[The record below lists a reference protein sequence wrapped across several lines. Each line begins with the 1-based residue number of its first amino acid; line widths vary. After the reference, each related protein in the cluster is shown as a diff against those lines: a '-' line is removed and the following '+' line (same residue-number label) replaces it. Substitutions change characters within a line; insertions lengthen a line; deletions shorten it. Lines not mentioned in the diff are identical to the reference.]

1 MPTHEL
7 RSTAQ
12 ELVAPDKGVLAADES
27 NPTIGKKFE
36 ALGIPADEEH
46 RRAYRELLLSTPGLE
61 EFISGVILYDE
72 TIRQQTSDGSAFPDF
87 VVAKGIIPG
96 IKVDTGAKPL
106 AGSNEKVTEGL
117 DGLRERLDEYRTL
130 GARFA
135 KWRAVI
141 EIGDG
146 RPSPYCIHV
155 NAHALARYA
164 ALCQEAG
171 IVPMVEPEVVMDGPH
186 SIEDCRVATR
196 DTLHALFDELH
207 HQRIDLGGIIL
218 KCNMVISG
226 KNSPDQASVQEVA
239 EATVALL
246 REVVPPAVRGITFLS
261 GGQSDVLATEHLNA
275 MNALDEQPWELS
287 FSYARALQSPALK
300 LWKGEAV
307 NVEQAQK
314 ALYHRAHCNSVA
326 RYAKYSPDMEVEA
339 NQQPIQ
345 RPRGI

>member
-1 MPTHEL
+1 VVPSQEL
-7 RSTAQ
+7 RSTAL
-12 ELVAPDKGVLAADES
+12 ELVAAGKGVLAADES

-36 ALGIPADEEH
+36 ALSIPPDEAH
-46 RRAYRELLLSTPGLE
+46 RRDYREMLLSTPGLE

-72 TIRQQTSDGSAFPDF
+72 TLRQDTSDGTAFPKF
-87 VVAKGIIPG
+87 VADRGILPG

-117 DGLRERLDEYRTL
+117 DGLRERLDEYRAM

-146 RPSPYCIHV
+146 RPSSYCIGA
-155 NAHALARYA
+155 NAHALGRYA

-171 IVPMVEPEVVMDGPH
+171 IVPMVEPEVVMDGTH
-186 SIEDCRVATR
+186 SIDDCRTVTR
-196 DTLHALFDELH
+196 DTLHSLFDELH
-207 HQRIDLGGIIL
+207 HQRVDLSGLLL
-218 KCNMVISG
+218 KCNMVMSG
-226 KNSPDQASVQEVA
+226 KDASEQASVQEVA

-246 REVVPPAVRGITFLS
+246 KEIVPPAVPGITFLS
-261 GGQSDVLATEHLNA
+261 GGQSEVLASEHLNA

-300 LWKGEAV
+300 IWKGEAE
-307 NVEQAQK
+307 NVESAQK
-314 ALYHRAHCNSVA
+314 ALFHRAQCNSAA
-326 RYAKYSPDMEVEA
+326 RYAKYSSDME
-339 NQQPIQ
+339 N
-345 RPRGI
+345 

>member
-1 MPTHEL
+1 MQTYEL
-7 RSTAQ
+7 SSTAR
-12 ELVAPDKGVLAADES
+12 ELVASGKGVLAADES

-72 TIRQQTSDGSAFPDF
+72 TIRQQTSHGSAFPDF
-87 VVAKGIIPG
+87 VAGKGIMPG

-171 IVPMVEPEVVMDGPH
+171 IVPMVEPEVVMDGSH
-186 SIEDCRVATR
+186 SIDDCRIATR

-226 KNSPDQASVQEVA
+226 KDSPEQASVQEVA

-246 REVVPPAVRGITFLS
+246 REVVPPEVPGITFLS

-275 MNALDEQPWELS
+275 MNGLDEQPWELS
-287 FSYARALQSPALK
+287 FSYARALQSPTLK
-300 LWKGEAV
+300 LWKGAAE
-307 NVEQAQK
+307 NVEQAQR
-314 ALYHRAHCNSVA
+314 ALYHRAHCNSAA
-326 RYAKYSPDMEVEA
+326 RYAKYSPNMEDEA
-339 NQQPIQ
+339 NQA
-345 RPRGI
+345 

>member
-1 MPTHEL
+1 MSKHEL
-7 RSTAQ
+7 HSTAR
-12 ELVAPDKGVLAADES
+12 ELVAPGKGVLAADES

-36 ALGIPADEEH
+36 ALSIPADEEH
-46 RRAYRELLLSTPGLE
+46 RRAYREMLLSTPGLE

-72 TIRQQTSDGSAFPDF
+72 TIRQKTSDGAVFPDF
-87 VVAKGIIPG
+87 VSGKGIIPG

-117 DGLRERLDEYRTL
+117 DGLRERLDEYRDL

-146 RPSPYCIHV
+146 RPSGYCIHA

-164 ALCQEAG
+164 ALCQEAS
-171 IVPMVEPEVVMDGPH
+171 IVPMVEPEVVMDGTH
-186 SIEDCRVATR
+186 SIAECLTATR
-196 DTLHALFDELH
+196 STLHALFHEMH
-207 HQRIDLGGIIL
+207 HQHVDLGGIIL

-226 KNSPDQASVQEVA
+226 KDAAEQANVQEVA
-239 EATVALL
+239 ETTVALL
-246 REVVPPAVRGITFLS
+246 REIVPPAVPGITFLS
-261 GGQSDVLATEHLNA
+261 GGQSDIVASEHLNA
-275 MNALDEQPWELS
+275 MNALEEQPWELS

-300 LWKGEAV
+300 LWKGEPT

-314 ALYHRAHCNSVA
+314 TLYHRARCNSAA
-326 RYAKYSPDMEVEA
+326 RYAKYSPDMEESRT
-339 NQQPIQ
+339 N
-345 RPRGI
+345 

>member
-1 MPTHEL
+1 MPTHDL
-7 RSTAQ
+7 RSTAL
-12 ELVAPDKGVLAADES
+12 ELVAPGKGVLAADES

-46 RRAYRELLLSTPGLE
+46 RRAYREMLLSTPGLE
-61 EFISGVILYDE
+61 ECISGVILYDE
-72 TIRQQTSDGSAFPDF
+72 TIRQQTSQGSPFPDF
-87 VVAKGIIPG
+87 AAARGIIPG

-106 AGSNEKVTEGL
+106 AGTDEKVTEGL
-117 DGLRERLDEYRTL
+117 DGLRERLNEYGAL

-141 EIGDG
+141 EIGED
-146 RPSPYCIHV
+146 RPTPYCIRV

-171 IVPMVEPEVVMDGPH
+171 IVPMVEPEVMMDGDH

-207 HQRIDLGGIIL
+207 HQQVDLAGILL
-218 KCNMVISG
+218 KCNMVLSG
-226 KNSPDQASVQEVA
+226 KDSPQQASVQEVA
-239 EATVALL
+239 EATLALL
-246 REVVPPAVRGITFLS
+246 RDAVPPAVPGITFLS
-261 GGQSDVLATEHLNA
+261 GGQSETLASEHLNA

-300 LWKGEAV
+300 LWMGKEA

-314 ALYHRAHCNSVA
+314 ALHHRAHCNSAA
-326 RYAKYSPDMEVEA
+326 RYAKYSPDMEDA
-339 NQQPIQ
+339 AS
-345 RPRGI
+345 